1 MLINEA
7 ARKCGITKKAVQY
20 YVEQG
25 LVDPKVLENGYRD
38 FSEEDTK
45 VLKRVVLYRKLGLS
59 IREIRRVLEDRG
71 EISGIFYQRE
81 LELEQEKTKQEWLK
95 RLAAGEAIEDLE
107 PEIDPLSSNTIIIQ
121 KLGELFPGY
130 YGKIIRLHF
139 SRYLTGKVETEEQ
152 KKAFHQIIEFFDRV
166 PEIRLPDD
174 LREYLDACMEEGS
187 GEEETERLRRVLQEQ
202 EYALQNLDE
211 FVRNHKKVLDD
222 YQKYRQT
229 EEYQNSPACR
239 LMETM
244 KQICAANGYDDTF
257 IPAMRKLSPIATI
270 NIYHFGLK
278 VQSII
283 LIIIVISIR
292 QAISKNREGNNH
304 WKSLLA

>member
-81 LELEQEKTKQEWLK
+81 LELEQEKVKQEWLK

-166 PEIRLPDD
+166 PEIRLSDD

-257 IPAMRKLSPIATI
+257 IPAMRKLSPLY
-270 NIYHFGLK
+270 NEHYEQLLK
-278 VQSII
+278 ANEQFT
-283 LIIIVISIR
+283 
-292 QAISKNREGNNH
+292 
-304 WKSLLA
+304 KSYPEYLA

>member
-81 LELEQEKTKQEWLK
+81 LELEQEKTKQKWLK

-257 IPAMRKLSPIATI
+257 IPAMRKLSPLY
-270 NIYHFGLK
+270 NEHYEQLLK
-278 VQSII
+278 ANEQFT
-283 LIIIVISIR
+283 
-292 QAISKNREGNNH
+292 
-304 WKSLLA
+304 KSYPEYLA

>member
-71 EISGIFYQRE
+71 EISGIFYQRK

-95 RLAAGEAIEDLE
+95 RLAAGEVIEDLE

-139 SRYLTGKVETEEQ
+139 SKYLTGKVETEEQ

-257 IPAMRKLSPIATI
+257 IPAMRKLSPLY
-270 NIYHFGLK
+270 NEHYEQLLK
-278 VQSII
+278 ANEQFT
-283 LIIIVISIR
+283 
-292 QAISKNREGNNH
+292 
-304 WKSLLA
+304 KSYPEYLA

>member
-81 LELEQEKTKQEWLK
+81 LELEQEKNKQEWLK

-257 IPAMRKLSPIATI
+257 IPAMRKLSPLY
-270 NIYHFGLK
+270 NEHYEQLLK
-278 VQSII
+278 ANEQFT
-283 LIIIVISIR
+283 
-292 QAISKNREGNNH
+292 
-304 WKSLLA
+304 KSYPEYLA

>member
-7 ARKCGITKKAVQY
+7 ARTCGITKKAVQY

-71 EISGIFYQRE
+71 EISVIFYQRE
-81 LELEQEKTKQEWLK
+81 LELEQEKVKQEWLK

-257 IPAMRKLSPIATI
+257 IPAMRKLSPLY
-270 NIYHFGLK
+270 NEYYEQLLK
-278 VQSII
+278 ANEQFT
-283 LIIIVISIR
+283 
-292 QAISKNREGNNH
+292 
-304 WKSLLA
+304 KSYPEYLA

>member
-166 PEIRLPDD
+166 PEIHLPDD

-257 IPAMRKLSPIATI
+257 IPAMRKLSPLY
-270 NIYHFGLK
+270 NEHYEQLLK
-278 VQSII
+278 ANEQFT
-283 LIIIVISIR
+283 
-292 QAISKNREGNNH
+292 KNYPEY
-304 WKSLLA
+304 LA

>member
-71 EISGIFYQRE
+71 EISGIFYQRK

-139 SRYLTGKVETEEQ
+139 SKYLTGKVETEEQ

-174 LREYLDACMEEGS
+174 LREYLDACMKEGS
-187 GEEETERLRRVLQEQ
+187 GEEETEKLRHVLQEQ

-257 IPAMRKLSPIATI
+257 IPAMRKLSPLY
-270 NIYHFGLK
+270 NEHYEQLLK
-278 VQSII
+278 ANEQFT
-283 LIIIVISIR
+283 
-292 QAISKNREGNNH
+292 
-304 WKSLLA
+304 KSYPEYLA

>member
-25 LVDPKVLENGYRD
+25 LVDPKVLENRYRD
-38 FSEEDTK
+38 FSEENTK

-166 PEIRLPDD
+166 PEIHLPDD

-257 IPAMRKLSPIATI
+257 IPAMRKLSPLY
-270 NIYHFGLK
+270 NEHYEQPLK
-278 VQSII
+278 ANEQFT
-283 LIIIVISIR
+283 
-292 QAISKNREGNNH
+292 
-304 WKSLLA
+304 KSYPEYLA

>member
-174 LREYLDACMEEGS
+174 LREYLDACMEECS
-187 GEEETERLRRVLQEQ
+187 GKEETERLRRVLQEQ

-257 IPAMRKLSPIATI
+257 IPAMRKLSPLY
-270 NIYHFGLK
+270 NEHYEQLLK
-278 VQSII
+278 ANEQFT
-283 LIIIVISIR
+283 
-292 QAISKNREGNNH
+292 
-304 WKSLLA
+304 KSYPEYLA

>member
-59 IREIRRVLEDRG
+59 IREIRRVLEDRR

-257 IPAMRKLSPIATI
+257 IPAMRKLSPLY
-270 NIYHFGLK
+270 NEHYEQLLK
-278 VQSII
+278 ANEQFT
-283 LIIIVISIR
+283 
-292 QAISKNREGNNH
+292 
-304 WKSLLA
+304 KSYPEYRA

>member
-257 IPAMRKLSPIATI
+257 IPAMRKLSPLY
-270 NIYHFGLK
+270 NEHYEQLLK
-278 VQSII
+278 ASEQFT
-283 LIIIVISIR
+283 
-292 QAISKNREGNNH
+292 
-304 WKSLLA
+304 KSYPEYLA

>member
-229 EEYQNSPACR
+229 EEYQNSPAGR

-257 IPAMRKLSPIATI
+257 IPAMRKLSSLY
-270 NIYHFGLK
+270 NEHYEQLLK
-278 VQSII
+278 ANEQFT
-283 LIIIVISIR
+283 
-292 QAISKNREGNNH
+292 
-304 WKSLLA
+304 KSYPEYLA

>member
-152 KKAFHQIIEFFDRV
+152 KKAFHQITEFFDRV

-257 IPAMRKLSPIATI
+257 IPAMRKLSPLY
-270 NIYHFGLK
+270 NEHYEQLLK
-278 VQSII
+278 ANEQFT
-283 LIIIVISIR
+283 
-292 QAISKNREGNNH
+292 
-304 WKSLLA
+304 KSYPEYLA

>member
-139 SRYLTGKVETEEQ
+139 SRYLTGKVETEEK

-187 GEEETERLRRVLQEQ
+187 GEEETERLQRVLQEQ

-257 IPAMRKLSPIATI
+257 IPAMRKLSPLY
-270 NIYHFGLK
+270 NEHYEQLLK
-278 VQSII
+278 ANEQFT
-283 LIIIVISIR
+283 
-292 QAISKNREGNNH
+292 
-304 WKSLLA
+304 KSYPEYLA

>member
-7 ARKCGITKKAVQY
+7 ARNCGITKKAVQY

-257 IPAMRKLSPIATI
+257 IPAMRKLSPLY
-270 NIYHFGLK
+270 NEHYEQLLK
-278 VQSII
+278 ANEQFT
-283 LIIIVISIR
+283 
-292 QAISKNREGNNH
+292 
-304 WKSLLA
+304 KSYPEYLA

>member
-59 IREIRRVLEDRG
+59 IREIRRVLEDRR

-244 KQICAANGYDDTF
+244 KQICAVNGYDDTF
-257 IPAMRKLSPIATI
+257 IPAMRKLSPLY
-270 NIYHFGLK
+270 NEHYEQLLK
-278 VQSII
+278 ANEQFT
-283 LIIIVISIR
+283 
-292 QAISKNREGNNH
+292 
-304 WKSLLA
+304 KSYPEYLA

>member
-139 SRYLTGKVETEEQ
+139 SRYLTGKVETEKQ

-257 IPAMRKLSPIATI
+257 IPAMRKLSPLY
-270 NIYHFGLK
+270 NEHYEQLLK
-278 VQSII
+278 ANEQFT
-283 LIIIVISIR
+283 
-292 QAISKNREGNNH
+292 
-304 WKSLLA
+304 KSYPEYLA

>member
-257 IPAMRKLSPIATI
+257 IPAMRKLSPLY
-270 NIYHFGLK
+270 NEHYEQLLK
-278 VQSII
+278 ANEQFM
-283 LIIIVISIR
+283 
-292 QAISKNREGNNH
+292 
-304 WKSLLA
+304 KSYPEYLA

>member
-45 VLKRVVLYRKLGLS
+45 VLKQVVLYRKLGLS

-81 LELEQEKTKQEWLK
+81 LELEQEKVKQEWLK

-257 IPAMRKLSPIATI
+257 IPAMRKLSPLY
-270 NIYHFGLK
+270 NEHYEQLLK
-278 VQSII
+278 ANEQFT
-283 LIIIVISIR
+283 
-292 QAISKNREGNNH
+292 
-304 WKSLLA
+304 KSYPEYLA

>member
-139 SRYLTGKVETEEQ
+139 SRYLTGNVETEEQ

-257 IPAMRKLSPIATI
+257 IPAMRKLSPLY
-270 NIYHFGLK
+270 NEHYEQLLK
-278 VQSII
+278 ANEQFT
-283 LIIIVISIR
+283 
-292 QAISKNREGNNH
+292 
-304 WKSLLA
+304 KSYPEYLA

>member
-166 PEIRLPDD
+166 PEIRLSDD

-257 IPAMRKLSPIATI
+257 IPAMRKLSPLY
-270 NIYHFGLK
+270 NEHYEQLLK
-278 VQSII
+278 ANEQFT
-283 LIIIVISIR
+283 
-292 QAISKNREGNNH
+292 
-304 WKSLLA
+304 KSYPEYLA

>member
-59 IREIRRVLEDRG
+59 IREIQRVLEDRG

-257 IPAMRKLSPIATI
+257 IPAMRKLSPLY
-270 NIYHFGLK
+270 NEHYEQLLK
-278 VQSII
+278 ANEQFT
-283 LIIIVISIR
+283 
-292 QAISKNREGNNH
+292 
-304 WKSLLA
+304 KSYPEYLA

>member
-81 LELEQEKTKQEWLK
+81 LELGQEKVKQEWLK

-257 IPAMRKLSPIATI
+257 IPAMRKLSPLY
-270 NIYHFGLK
+270 NEHYEQLLK
-278 VQSII
+278 ANEQFT
-283 LIIIVISIR
+283 
-292 QAISKNREGNNH
+292 
-304 WKSLLA
+304 KSYPEYLA

>member
-257 IPAMRKLSPIATI
+257 IPAMRKLSPLY
-270 NIYHFGLK
+270 NEYYEQLLK
-278 VQSII
+278 ANEQFT
-283 LIIIVISIR
+283 
-292 QAISKNREGNNH
+292 
-304 WKSLLA
+304 KSYPEYLA

>member
-71 EISGIFYQRE
+71 EISGIFYQSE

-257 IPAMRKLSPIATI
+257 IPAMRKLSPLY
-270 NIYHFGLK
+270 NEHYEQLLK
-278 VQSII
+278 ANEQFT
-283 LIIIVISIR
+283 
-292 QAISKNREGNNH
+292 
-304 WKSLLA
+304 KSYPEYLA

>member
-81 LELEQEKTKQEWLK
+81 LELEQEKVKQEWLK

-139 SRYLTGKVETEEQ
+139 SRDLTGKVETEEQ

-174 LREYLDACMEEGS
+174 LREYLDACVEEGS

-257 IPAMRKLSPIATI
+257 IPAMRKLSPLY
-270 NIYHFGLK
+270 NEHYEQLLK
-278 VQSII
+278 ANEQFT
-283 LIIIVISIR
+283 
-292 QAISKNREGNNH
+292 
-304 WKSLLA
+304 KSYPEYLA

>member
-166 PEIRLPDD
+166 PEICLPDD

-257 IPAMRKLSPIATI
+257 IPAMRKLSPLY
-270 NIYHFGLK
+270 NEHYEQLLK
-278 VQSII
+278 ANEQFT
-283 LIIIVISIR
+283 
-292 QAISKNREGNNH
+292 
-304 WKSLLA
+304 KSYPEYLA

>member
-174 LREYLDACMEEGS
+174 LLEYLDTCMEEGS

-257 IPAMRKLSPIATI
+257 IPAMRKLSPLY
-270 NIYHFGLK
+270 NEHYEQLLK
-278 VQSII
+278 ANEQFT
-283 LIIIVISIR
+283 
-292 QAISKNREGNNH
+292 
-304 WKSLLA
+304 KSYPEYLA

>member
-45 VLKRVVLYRKLGLS
+45 VLKQVVLYRKLGLS

-130 YGKIIRLHF
+130 YGKILRLHF

-257 IPAMRKLSPIATI
+257 IPAMRKLSPLY
-270 NIYHFGLK
+270 NEHYEQLLK
-278 VQSII
+278 ANEQFT
-283 LIIIVISIR
+283 
-292 QAISKNREGNNH
+292 
-304 WKSLLA
+304 KSYPEYLA

>member
-222 YQKYRQT
+222 NQKYRQT

-257 IPAMRKLSPIATI
+257 IPAMRKLSPLY
-270 NIYHFGLK
+270 NEHYEQLLK
-278 VQSII
+278 ANEQFT
-283 LIIIVISIR
+283 
-292 QAISKNREGNNH
+292 
-304 WKSLLA
+304 KSYPEYLA

>member
-139 SRYLTGKVETEEQ
+139 SRYLTGKVETEKQ

-257 IPAMRKLSPIATI
+257 IPAMRKLSPLY
-270 NIYHFGLK
+270 NEHYEQLLK
-278 VQSII
+278 ANEQFM
-283 LIIIVISIR
+283 
-292 QAISKNREGNNH
+292 
-304 WKSLLA
+304 KSYPEYLA

>member
-81 LELEQEKTKQEWLK
+81 LELEQEKVKQEWLK
-95 RLAAGEAIEDLE
+95 RLAAGGAIEDLE

-202 EYALQNLDE
+202 EYTLQNLDE

-257 IPAMRKLSPIATI
+257 IPAMRKLSPLY
-270 NIYHFGLK
+270 NEHYEQLLK
-278 VQSII
+278 ANEQFT
-283 LIIIVISIR
+283 
-292 QAISKNREGNNH
+292 
-304 WKSLLA
+304 KSYPEYLA

>member
-7 ARKCGITKKAVQY
+7 AKKCGITKKAVQY

-81 LELEQEKTKQEWLK
+81 LELEQEKTKQKWLK

-152 KKAFHQIIEFFDRV
+152 KTAFHQIIEFFDRV

-257 IPAMRKLSPIATI
+257 IPAMRKLSPLY
-270 NIYHFGLK
+270 NEHYEQLLK
-278 VQSII
+278 ANEQFT
-283 LIIIVISIR
+283 
-292 QAISKNREGNNH
+292 
-304 WKSLLA
+304 KSYPEYLA

>member
-45 VLKRVVLYRKLGLS
+45 VLKQVVLYRKLGLS

-257 IPAMRKLSPIATI
+257 IPAMRKLSPLY
-270 NIYHFGLK
+270 NEHYEQLLK
-278 VQSII
+278 ANEQFT
-283 LIIIVISIR
+283 
-292 QAISKNREGNNH
+292 
-304 WKSLLA
+304 KSYPEYLA

>member
-81 LELEQEKTKQEWLK
+81 LELEQEKVKQEWLK

-139 SRYLTGKVETEEQ
+139 SRYLMGKVETEEQ

-257 IPAMRKLSPIATI
+257 IPAMRKLSPLY
-270 NIYHFGLK
+270 NEHYEQLLK
-278 VQSII
+278 ANEQFT
-283 LIIIVISIR
+283 
-292 QAISKNREGNNH
+292 
-304 WKSLLA
+304 KSYPEYLA

>member
-152 KKAFHQIIEFFDRV
+152 KKAFHQIIVFFDRV

-257 IPAMRKLSPIATI
+257 IPAMRKLSPLY
-270 NIYHFGLK
+270 NEHYEQLLK
-278 VQSII
+278 ANEQFT
-283 LIIIVISIR
+283 
-292 QAISKNREGNNH
+292 
-304 WKSLLA
+304 KSYPEYLA

>member
-244 KQICAANGYDDTF
+244 KQICAVNGYDDTF
-257 IPAMRKLSPIATI
+257 IPAMRKLSPLY
-270 NIYHFGLK
+270 NEHYEQLLK
-278 VQSII
+278 ANEQFT
-283 LIIIVISIR
+283 
-292 QAISKNREGNNH
+292 
-304 WKSLLA
+304 KSYPEYLA

>member
-139 SRYLTGKVETEEQ
+139 SRYLAGKVETEEQ

-257 IPAMRKLSPIATI
+257 IPAMRKLSPLY
-270 NIYHFGLK
+270 NEHYEQLLK
-278 VQSII
+278 ANEQFT
-283 LIIIVISIR
+283 
-292 QAISKNREGNNH
+292 
-304 WKSLLA
+304 KSYPEYLA